1 MAKYSKWVG
10 GALGWALGG
19 PIGALLGYQVGK
31 MFNGFTDE
39 NPNEHQRS
47 RTTQRGDFSMALIV
61 LSAAVMKAD
70 GKVLK
75 SELNYVKSFLK
86 TNFGPQQSEQL
97 LLLLR
102 NALKEN
108 IDIRQVASQIRFH
121 MDHPKRLL
129 LLQYLYG
136 ISKADGE
143 VHQSEINIVRLIA
156 KHLGISEKDINSI
169 EQAFVQGAGDPY
181 LVLEIEKSASNA
193 EVKKAYRR
201 LASKFHPDKIGDLG
215 EEHKAKAKE
224 MFIKVQDA
232 YEQIKKSRGFK

>member
-31 MFNGFTDE
+31 MFNGFTESSSGDYT
-39 NPNEHQRS
+39 QT

-75 SELNYVKSFLK
+75 PELNYVKAFLK
-86 TNFGPQQSEQL
+86 TNFGAKQSEQL

-108 IDIRQVASQIRFH
+108 IDIRQVATQVRFH

-143 VHQSEINIVRLIA
+143 VHQSEIDIVRLIA
-156 KHLGISEKDINSI
+156 RHLGISEKDVSSI
-169 EQAFVQGAGDPY
+169 EQAFAPGAGDPF
-181 LVLEIEKSASNA
+181 LVLEIEKTATDS

-201 LASKFHPDKIGDLG
+201 LANKFHPDKIGDLG
-215 EEHKAKAKE
+215 DEHKAKAKE
-224 MFIKVQDA
+224 RFIQVQDA
-232 YEQIKKSRGFK
+232 YEKIKKSRGFK